1 MFRGPRPGRKSMRSR
16 RFALASRRNRRLGS
30 NPTARLGGDMQ
41 VSARMTRRP
50 VTVSPDATL
59 RHACDLMAKNDVRHV
74 PVVKSR
80 ALVGIITERDVM
92 SATAR
97 PTGAAAALDR
107 FVSDYMTSSVITVS
121 PDTDVE
127 RAARIFR
134 KHHIAGLPVL
144 RGNRLVGIITE
155 SDVLDALIE
164 VAGHNTR
171 RARIEFTIPRKPEHF
186 HHICDLIKERGG
198 QLLRAERHLRLNDR
212 GLDVV
217 LQVAAPAFDR
227 VLEALEGAGYEIDL
241 VVYQS

>member
-1 MFRGPRPGRKSMRSR
+1 
-16 RFALASRRNRRLGS
+16 
-30 NPTARLGGDMQ
+30 MQ

-59 RHACDLMAKNDVRHV
+59 KVACTLMAKNDVRHV
-74 PVVKSR
+74 PVVQLR
-80 ALVGIITERDVM
+80 ELVGIITERDIL
-92 SATAR
+92 SATAPAR
-97 PTGAAAALDR
+97 GAGDVLER
-107 FVSDYMTSSVITVS
+107 RVSDYMTSSVITIS
-121 PDTDVE
+121 PATDVAK
-127 RAARIFR
+127 AARIFR

-171 RARIEFTIPRKPEHF
+171 RARIELTIARNPEHF
-186 HHICDLIKERGG
+186 QRICHLIQERGG
-198 QLLRAERHLRLNDR
+198 RLLRAERHLRLNDS

-217 LQVAAPAFDR
+217 LQVAAPTFDR
-227 VLEALEGAGYEIDL
+227 IIEEIEGAGYEIDL